1 MRSMRLS
8 IRPPS
13 IPSPRC
19 GQLLTLHYDIINLPL
34 KHAGAPTGKH
44 AGEQRTVSEV
54 SVKTWRNT
62 EMTSGPEF

>member
-1 MRSMRLS
+1 MRSMKLS

-19 GQLLTLHYDIINLPL
+19 GQLLTLHYGIVNLPL
-34 KHAGAPTGKH
+34 QRAGVPTGKH
-44 AGEQRTVSEV
+44 TGEQRAVSEV
-54 SVKTWRNT
+54 SVKMWGNT

>member
-1 MRSMRLS
+1 MRSMKLS

-19 GQLLTLHYDIINLPL
+19 GQLLTLHYGIINLSL
-34 KHAGAPTGKH
+34 QHAGAPTGKH
-44 AGEQRTVSEV
+44 AGDQRTVSEV
-54 SVKTWRNT
+54 SVKTQGNT